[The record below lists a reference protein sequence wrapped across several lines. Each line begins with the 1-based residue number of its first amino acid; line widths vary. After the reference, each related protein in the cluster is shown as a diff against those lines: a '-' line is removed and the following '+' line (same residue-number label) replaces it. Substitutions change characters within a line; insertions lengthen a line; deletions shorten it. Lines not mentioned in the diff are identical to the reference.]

1 MMSGGKLLI
10 RLGFGDWNAPADRVH
25 WQLGGG
31 GIRPISRAGGIHYQ
45 GRTTLKVV
53 EDFSG
58 GHDHFEG
65 EGRGKER
72 CIHPTV

>member
-1 MMSGGKLLI
+1 VILWRGKLLGLKPNNA
-10 RLGFGDWNAPADRVH
+10 RGLDAPADRVH
-25 WQLGGG
+25 CQLGGG

-45 GRTTLKVV
+45 DRTTV

-65 EGRGKER
+65 GGQGKGR
-72 CIHPTV
+72 